1 MFFLWQSFISAYFF
15 ELCNRR
21 RMVFCDGFTHHV
33 YYLRN
38 EYERYGQE
46 VRLIEPILDV
56 KIAAGFSST

>member
-1 MFFLWQSFISAYFF
+1 MFFLWQSFIPTRQRF
-15 ELCNRR
+15 LCNRR
-21 RMVFCDGFTHHV
+21 RMVFCDGLTHHV

-46 VRLIEPILDV
+46 IRLIEPILDV